1 MIKPLLLPSL
11 KIRNFRAF
19 EDLKISTLGR
29 VNLIVGNNNVGKTS
43 LLEAVWLWASRGDW
57 DVVQK
62 IMQARDE
69 NIVADPDLQEYHSN
83 GELNSLK
90 YLFSDYP
97 DFSSTLLKEKEIEF
111 EISAVSYEEYLN
123 KNLRFRIANI
133 DDGVKK
139 GWFDRKKEFFYRD
152 QVDYQ
157 ICLYMS
163 FGNLGCTLVTSLNTM
178 KVNTSEW
185 TNTLKPLRCPTCFVS
200 SADDNRSHLRQMWDR
215 AQMNS
220 EDQKV
225 LSELEVIFGTQIE
238 KIFFLTFQN
247 NSLIPMCKLRTNGL
261 VIPLRNLGG
270 GVIRVFE
277 ILLAMVNSQGGV
289 LLIDEFENGLHYK
302 IQPKA
307 WEVIFE
313 MAERLNVQ
321 VFATTHSAD
330 AVRSFEQMAMQRQD
344 EKAGVVVQLT
354 RFSKGIVANPL
365 YGDNIRLMYDCEEDL
380 R

>member
-1 MIKPLLLPSL
+1 MSP
-11 KIRNFRAF
+11 FEVYRAF
-19 EDLKISTLGR
+19 DDLKISTLGR
-29 VNLIVGNNNVGKTS
+29 VNLVVGQNNIGKTS
-43 LLEAVWLWASRGDW
+43 LLEAVRLWASRGDW
-57 DVVQK
+57 DVVK
-62 IMQARDE
+62 SIMAARDE
-69 NIVADPDLQEYHSN
+69 DIAADPNLQEYHSN
-83 GELNSLK
+83 GELNGLK

-97 DFSSTLLKEKEIEF
+97 DFSSTMLKETEF
-111 EISAVSYEEYLN
+111 EISAVSYEESLN
-123 KNLRFRIANI
+123 KKLRFCVTKI
-133 DDGVKK
+133 DDAIKE
-139 GWFDRKKEFFYRD
+139 GWFDQDKMFYQD
-152 QVDYQ
+152 MVDYQ

-163 FGNLGCTLVTSLNTM
+163 FGNLGCPLITSLNTM
-178 KVNTSEW
+178 KVNTAEW
-185 TNTLKPLRCPTCFVS
+185 TNALKPLRCPNCFVS
-200 SADDNRSHLRQMWDR
+200 SADDNRSHLRLMWDR

-225 LSELEVIFGTQIE
+225 SSELEVIFGTQVE
-238 KIFFLTFQN
+238 KIFFLTFRN
-247 NSLIPMCKLRTNGL
+247 NSHIPMCKLRTNGL

-313 MAERLNVQ
+313 MARRLNVQ

-330 AVRSFEQMAMQRQD
+330 AVRSFEQTALQQD
-344 EKAGVVVQLT
+344 DDKAGVVVQLT
-354 RFSKGIVANPL
+354 KFSQGIVANPL
-365 YGDNIRLMYDCEEDL
+365 FGDDIRLMFKCEEDL